1 MFDECHSMHCLM
13 IKAFP
18 LIRIPEIIRYV
29 HLHQK
34 TDRYPTYLIIL
45 NIPGTNLNVRQR
57 LALFFMYICTIMFV
71 NGIFYGLDQSPIQ
84 DVVASFIISLGGTAP
99 QLIIKLLFKN
109 AKPRDTSSTKS
120 AKIEQSKAD
129 PALVEMAKIKCAREM
144 REKMYNGMYPL
155 PPYVREIAWILLF
168 VVFAA
173 ACVAA
178 VCSTKKTFSHFVV
191 ALPIVFFWM
200 CAFRSFMDFQLS

>member
-1 MFDECHSMHCLM
+1 MFAINKFHSIHCFVITAL
-13 IKAFP
+13 P
-18 LIRIPEIIRYV
+18 PIRISEIIRYV
-29 HLHQK
+29 HLHEK
-34 TDRYPTYLIIL
+34 TDTHPTYLITL
-45 NIPGTNLNVRQR
+45 NISGTNLNVRQR

-84 DVVASFIISLGGTAP
+84 DVLASFIISLGGTAP
-99 QLIIKLLFKN
+99 QLIIKVLFKN

-129 PALVEMAKIKCAREM
+129 PALVEMAKIKSAREV

-155 PPYVREIAWILLF
+155 PPYVREIAWVLLI
-168 VVFAA
+168 VVSAA

-178 VCSTKKTFSHFVV
+178 VCSEKK
-191 ALPIVFFWM
+191 
-200 CAFRSFMDFQLS
+200 LSLISRL